1 MSFKLCRAR
10 FRSGKRA
17 GTTHLANDVFRFVG
31 FAFATADL
39 LFEIDSQGA
48 ITYAAGAGLQLTG
61 RDNAALVGCAWNEL
75 FDLDD
80 QALGQAL
87 LGGLVDGQRRGPI
100 DVQMATATDGVP
112 RYAGLSMFRLPQNP
126 PRTSCA
132 LTLSHRRPKARKTG
146 GGLHERAEFE
156 AITRGLIE
164 TARNGGAELEL
175 GLVEFAG
182 LLAQRQRLSEEDA
195 VALDRRLAGAL
206 RAEALEDAATDLG
219 DQRYA
224 VLRRKGEPADALAR
238 RLSRVLGA
246 TLEPKAHSVGVDAQ
260 QNPGKLMRALR
271 YSLDSFLA
279 DGEAPASD
287 SLSAVLGQSVQRT
300 VSQAGAFGAMVHARK
315 FKLVF
320 QPVVSLTD
328 GSVHHHETL
337 IRFDGDQS
345 PFAMIRMAEELD
357 IIEDLDIAVAEE
369 TVARLRADKTGK
381 LRLAFNASGRSIIS
395 PSFIEAIER
404 LAKPGGLSDRL
415 IIEITETAAI
425 DYLALARR
433 HIEALQARGLEVC
446 LDDFGSGAA
455 SFAYLQ
461 QLPIDVVKIDGS
473 YVRELTSS
481 GRDDAMIRHL
491 VGLCRELDVTTV
503 AEMVE
508 TQAVEDVLRR
518 SGVDFAQGWLYG
530 QPTSEPQTPT
540 KAVVMPA
547 ARRRGVVETWG

>member
-1 MSFKLCRAR
+1 M
-10 FRSGKRA
+10 
-17 GTTHLANDVFRFVG
+17 ANDVFRFVG

-39 LFEIDSQGA
+39 LFEIDSQGV

-61 RDNAALVGCAWNEL
+61 RDNTTLIGCPWSEL
-75 FDLDD
+75 FDIDD
-80 QALGQAL
+80 QELGQAL

-100 DVQMATATDGVP
+100 DVQMATTDKSNP

-132 LTLSHRRPKARKTG
+132 LTLSQRKPPARKTS
-146 GGLHERAEFE
+146 GGLHEREAFE
-156 AITRGLIE
+156 AITRGLID
-164 TARNGGAELEL
+164 TARSGGAELEL

-182 LLAQRQRLSEEDA
+182 LLDQRKHLSPEESA
-195 VALDRRLAGAL
+195 ALDRRVAGAL
-206 RAEALEDAATDLG
+206 RAEAIEDAATDLG
-219 DQRYA
+219 DQRFA
-224 VLRRKGEPADALAR
+224 VLRRKGESADAMAR

-246 TLEPKAHSVGVDAQ
+246 ALEPKAHSVDVDAQ
-260 QNPGKLMRALR
+260 QTSGKLMRALR

-279 DGEAPASD
+279 DGEAPAGD
-287 SLSAVLGQSVQRT
+287 SLSDVLGQSVQRT
-300 VSQAGAFGAMVHARK
+300 VSQAGAFGAMVQARK

-320 QPVVSLTD
+320 QPVISLAD
-328 GSVHHHETL
+328 GVVHHHEAL
-337 IRFDGDQS
+337 IRFDGDRS

-395 PSFIEAIER
+395 SSFIAAIER
-404 LAKPGGLSDRL
+404 LTKPGGLSDRL
-415 IIEITETAAI
+415 IVEITETAAI
-425 DYLALARR
+425 DDLGLARR

-461 QLPIDVVKIDGS
+461 QLPVDVVKIDGS

-491 VGLCRELDVTTV
+491 VGLCRELNVTTV

-530 QPTSEPQTPT
+530 QPTSDPQIPAKTGAT
-540 KAVVMPA
+540 PA